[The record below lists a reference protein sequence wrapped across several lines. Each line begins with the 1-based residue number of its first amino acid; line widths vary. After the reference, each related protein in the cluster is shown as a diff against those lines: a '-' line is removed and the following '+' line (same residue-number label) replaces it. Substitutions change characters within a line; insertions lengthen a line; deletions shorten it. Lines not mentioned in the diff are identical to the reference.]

1 MDKRLLCNYQSMS
14 CREEKIKIKNIRQV
28 YKIYISQKDE
38 MYKLFS
44 DKPQPIDECVHKIE
58 SSYLILLC
66 IGWVLPL
73 TCTSSLEIYS
83 LRFVGLLVEAGGLSL
98 AFLARRADEPMN
110 ANL

>member
-1 MDKRLLCNYQSMS
+1 MDKTLLCNYQSMS

-73 TCTSSLEIYS
+73 TCTSSLVNIFTPFRRPS
-83 LRFVGLLVEAGGLSL
+83 CGSRWLVIGLPGQEG
-98 AFLARRADEPMN
+98 
-110 ANL
+110 